1 MSIGKRRLLVFSCFL
16 AMTVLI
22 FTLQGC
28 GGGGSSDGGG
38 YYYGGDSGGSA
49 ILIPTVTSCT
59 NNQGGTTLTSGNDCH
74 ISGTNFGTTRGL
86 KYGSQSKVTFLPNTT
101 STPSVDAT
109 VYSYWSDVYITCTVP
124 TLVNGT
130 NYIVVVTL
138 VDSSGTP
145 SSSSD
150 TPAQGNT
157 ITASSSTAV
166 TITAIT
172 PSTQPVGGGITID
185 GTNFG
190 ASQGNGYVRFGE
202 QIGGVVQS
210 TVAYWSNT
218 VITVN
223 IPTNVSPGT
232 VPVYI
237 VTNAGTT
244 SNAYTMSIVS
254 AATPYLSGVTPT
266 SAVQGATITLGGGNL
281 GSTAGRVNFGSI
293 QQTTTTSWNSSSVT
307 CVIPTTV
314 PNGNCS
320 VTVTTSAG
328 TTTNAV
334 TLSVGSSSSGK
345 IYALFVGINNYPTSP
360 LNYCVND
367 VTGMQ
372 ANLTSA
378 SNWSGASI
386 TTLTDSQATKSNIQS
401 AFAQLAAQVVAGDT
415 FFFYYSGHGSNYEG
429 ECYICPVDRTG
440 LTSGDIS
447 ATEMQTWASAINS
460 NAKKVFILDSCH
472 SGGFIGKGFTSKFL
486 PMKGSQT
493 VYTGQSFAKQMQ
505 TLSNMVFLA
514 ACAGSETSIESSSIQ
529 HGAFTYYVM
538 EGLGTGI
545 TIGPAGSGG
554 YVTGTGA
561 FNYASSPTTTFN
573 ENQHPQLQN
582 NYGGNLIIK
591 Q

>member
-1 MSIGKRRLLVFSCFL
+1 MSKKRFWIFSCLL

-59 NNQGGTTLTSGNDCH
+59 NAQGGTTLTSGNDCH
-74 ISGTNFGTTRGL
+74 ISGTNFGTTRSL
-86 KYGSQSKVTFLPNTT
+86 KYNSQSKVTFMPSTT

-109 VYSYWSDVYITCTVP
+109 VYSYWSDTYITCTVP

-130 NYIVVVTL
+130 NYTVVVTL

-150 TPAQGNT
+150 SPTQGNT

-166 TITAIT
+166 TVTNVS
-172 PSTQPVGGGITID
+172 PSTTAVGTSITID

-190 ASQGNGYVRFGE
+190 SSQGNGYVRFGE
-202 QIGGVVQS
+202 PIGGIVQS

-223 IPTNVSPGT
+223 IPTTVSTGS
-232 VPVYI
+232 VPVYV
-237 VTNAGTT
+237 VTGSGTT
-244 SNAYTMSIVS
+244 SNSYAITVVS
-254 AATPYLSGVTPT
+254 ATTPYLTVITPT
-266 SAVQGATITLGGGNL
+266 TVTQGASITINGANL
-281 GSTAGRVNFGSI
+281 GNTAGRVNFGSV
-293 QQTTTTSWNSSSVT
+293 QQTTTTSWSSTGVT
-307 CVIPTTV
+307 CVVPTTV
-314 PNGNCS
+314 PNGSCNVS
-320 VTVTTSAG
+320 VTTSSG

-334 TLSVGSSSSGK
+334 TISIGTSSSGK
-345 IYALFVGINNYPTSP
+345 IYALFVGINNYPSNP

-367 VTGMQ
+367 VVGMQ

-386 TTLTDSQATKSNIQS
+386 TTLTDGQATKSGIQS
-401 AFAQLAAQVVAGDT
+401 AFATLAAQVVAGDT
-415 FFFYYSGHGSNYEG
+415 FFFYYSGHGSNSNGVAYL
-429 ECYICPVDRTG
+429 IPVDSTG
-440 LTSGDIS
+440 YTNSCIS
-447 ATEMQTWASAINS
+447 ATELKTWSDSINT
-460 NAKKVFILDSCH
+460 NAKKFFCLDSCY
-472 SGGFIGKGFTSKFL
+472 SGGFIGKGMTSKYV
-486 PMKGSQT
+486 PIKGSQT
-493 VYTGQSFAKQMQ
+493 VFTGIGFDRQME
-505 TLSNMVFLA
+505 TLSNMVFLTA
-514 ACAGSETSIESSSIQ
+514 SSGTQTSVESSSLQ

-538 EGLGTGI
+538 EGLGTGT

-554 YVTGTGA
+554 YVSGTGV
-561 FNYASSPTTTFN
+561 FNYASTPTTNFN
-573 ENQHPQLQN
+573 SNQNPQLQN
-582 NYGGNLIIK
+582 NYGGDLIIK